1 MGPSEAA
8 SLVLNSTARA
18 VAVDARP
25 KDEVLELFDAYGPSL
40 FRFARLMLRSP
51 ADAEDVVQ
59 STFVRL
65 IDHLAANRLKRGESC
80 SNLRGWLFTVA
91 ANLCRDQLRVRKRWS
106 VWLPEHEQR
115 LTTAPDVEARDAM
128 ALFLATIATLAP
140 RDRALVALKAQGLS
154 YRDIAAATGVRE
166 TSVGRLLARAMA
178 RWHRARM
185 AMSHT

>member
-1 MGPSEAA
+1 MGTSEAA
-8 SLVLNSTARA
+8 SLVLNSTACA
-18 VAVDARP
+18 VADDSCP
-25 KDEVLELFDAYGPSL
+25 NEVLELFDAYGASL
-40 FRFARLMLRSP
+40 FRFARLMLRSH

-65 IDHLAANRLKRGESC
+65 IDHLAAHRLNRGESG
-80 SNLRGWLFTVA
+80 SNLRAWLFTVA
-91 ANLCRDQLRVRKRWS
+91 ANLCRDQLRMRKRWS

-115 LTTAPDVEARDAM
+115 LTAAPDVEARDAM
-128 ALFLATIATLAP
+128 TLFLTAIATLAP

-178 RWHRARM
+178 RWHQART